1 MPKAACY
8 CRVSTSK
15 ESQLE
20 SLDKQH
26 EFFRAFF
33 ENHPEYELYE
43 LYTDEGV
50 SAKSMKRRAAF
61 LRMIR
66 DAGQKKFDIIFVKD
80 VSRFARNAR
89 DFFNALDQVTRAGV
103 RINFITLDMT
113 SEPANEFM
121 LGLLALVAQEESA
134 NLSKKTKFGKDV
146 TAAKGRVPN
155 FVFGYDRVDNYTLKP
170 NEAEAEWVRS
180 VFDMYVSGELGTAK
194 IAQKLNECGVVS
206 KKLNIGAW
214 TQHTVSRML
223 KNELYIGNVVNRK
236 SEVVDFRE
244 GRRRARDEVEWI
256 TVHRPEFR
264 IVSDE
269 LFEAARA
276 LIAQRNGAFRTEHRR
291 ASTKY
296 PLSNLLVCAN
306 GHAFKRRARGRNA
319 DSGRNA
325 YGKQDAVW
333 VCAYRNANGV
343 NSCANGVKVV
353 ETELLAAILAFLIE
367 AAYGKERIVREAVK
381 YLSEAAG
388 RLAEGSS
395 LPALEREKRRLEL
408 KRARYLELYAEGL
421 IGKEDAAERLGSL
434 DTRLGAIKEAA
445 ASARGAGPC
454 ADIERAVRDYIDV
467 MDIDILNNPLLKSLF
482 ERFIVFG
489 DGRVHAVFKAVGGET
504 AAGEI
509 LMAAV
514 KKS

>member
-33 ENHPEYELYE
+33 KNHPEYELYE

-61 LRMIR
+61 LSMIR
-66 DAGQKKFDIIFVKD
+66 DAQAKKFDIIFVKD

-170 NEAEAEWVRS
+170 NEAEAEWVRR
-180 VFDMYVSGELGTAK
+180 VFSMYVNEEMGTAK
-194 IAQKLNECGVVS
+194 IAQRLNECGVIS

-214 TQHTVSRML
+214 TQHTVCRML

-244 GRRRARDEVEWI
+244 GRRRERGEDERI
-256 TVHRPEFR
+256 RVHRPEFR

-269 LFEAARA
+269 LFEAAREQ
-276 LIAQRNGAFRTEHRR
+276 IAKRNGAFHTEHRR

-296 PLSNLLVCAN
+296 PLSNLIACGA
-306 GHAFKRRARGRNA
+306 GHAFKRRA
-319 DSGRNA
+319 
-325 YGKQDAVW
+325 Q
-333 VCAYRNANGV
+333 
-343 NSCANGVKVV
+343 
-353 ETELLAAILAFLIE
+353 FQ
-367 AAYGKERIVREAVK
+367 
-381 YLSEAAG
+381 
-388 RLAEGSS
+388 
-395 LPALEREKRRLEL
+395 
-408 KRARYLELYAEGL
+408 
-421 IGKEDAAERLGSL
+421 
-434 DTRLGAIKEAA
+434 
-445 ASARGAGPC
+445 
-454 ADIERAVRDYIDV
+454 
-467 MDIDILNNPLLKSLF
+467 
-482 ERFIVFG
+482 
-489 DGRVHAVFKAVGGET
+489 
-504 AAGEI
+504 
-509 LMAAV
+509 
-514 KKS
+514 